1 MKKQKKAVEPEEV
14 KEEKDSDPKE
24 VVQEEKHATIGLHLP
39 ALQDDP
45 VQEAPPKKLQPAATL
60 NIGKSL
66 HASIKSP
73 VTASPNTNTNAAPAK
88 LMAASPVAVVKN
100 DSISQTSSKAQELD
114 LLIQKQKELEK
125 EHQIEIEK
133 GKMKEKE
140 LELKLEK
147 DRVRELE
154 EKIKLQDMK
163 EKDMSARLVK
173 TASSTVPAVVPK
185 PSVAPVQSELM
196 KKKDVEVAKEQ
207 KKPQEAP
214 SKPGSRPG
222 AESNIL
228 PILPQDIDFLED
240 PSQQNHLKGF
250 IDNEITWKMQDV
262 VTGEVTKLF
271 SMWAGSREE
280 DRKKRR
286 ANQQQQISSYMQ
298 QIEGIEKQMIQQSS
312 QQMNQMQQQ

>member
-1 MKKQKKAVEPEEV
+1 MPSEDTVPEAV
-14 KEEKDSDPKE
+14 
-24 VVQEEKHATIGLHLP
+24 
-39 ALQDDP
+39 
-45 VQEAPPKKLQPAATL
+45 PKKLKAPL
-60 NIGKSL
+60 DLSKNL
-66 HASIKSP
+66 HASIKRAP
-73 VTASPNTNTNAAPAK
+73 VIDQVTAAPLVAMKNT
-88 LMAASPVAVVKN
+88 
-100 DSISQTSSKAQELD
+100 SISETTSKAQELD

-163 EKDMSARLVK
+163 ERDMSARLVK
-173 TASSTVPAVVPK
+173 TAAAPAVVPK
-185 PSVAPVQSELM
+185 PTSPVQVEQPKPQ
-196 KKKDVEVAKEQ
+196 KKEVTLAPKEQ
-207 KKPQEAP
+207 KKPQDAP
-214 SKPGSRPG
+214 SRPS

-228 PILPQDIDFLED
+228 PILPQDVDFLED
-240 PSQQNHLKGF
+240 PNQQNHLKGF
-250 IDNEITWKMQDV
+250 IDNEINWKMQDV

-286 ANQQQQISSYMQ
+286 ANQQ
-298 QIEGIEKQMIQQSS
+298 
-312 QQMNQMQQQ
+312 